1 MCDNLTILFIEHYK
15 NSVNELPQRHFH
27 NRFVKDYKQWALKY
41 FDFVH
46 YSLPQTSPTAD
57 GFQFPGEY
65 VGQYGVY
72 DAVKHIYSQ
81 TKELQPLLKDESLF
95 INKSFFASDMEKGI
109 SKVRSTFREKHGIDA
124 GSTIVFFSPG
134 NEKKEAEFCIET
146 VRKGIKEFILK
157 YSSPTSLSPKAPPA
171 ENYVTVISL

>member
-1 MCDNLTILFIEHYK
+1 
-15 NSVNELPQRHFH
+15 
-27 NRFVKDYKQWALKY
+27 
-41 FDFVH
+41 
-46 YSLPQTSPTAD
+46 
-57 GFQFPGEY
+57 
-65 VGQYGVY
+65 
-72 DAVKHIYSQ
+72 
-81 TKELQPLLKDESLF
+81 
-95 INKSFFASDMEKGI
+95 MEKGI

-171 ENYVTVISL
+171 ENYVTVISLQRGSEVESYVKQCMEEKPWKGRVVFVSDDNNEHIDAMCAADFGLSYDGQLIG